1 MLGAMSSGRLEVRV
15 ARTAG
20 ELEGLRAAWDELPW
34 EREEAELD
42 HLLARVRLK
51 ADAVA
56 PLGIVVLRD
65 GEPAAGLA
73 ARVEERRLP
82 TAVGYRVV
90 YAPRVRLLHV
100 IQGGT
105 VATDGAA
112 LDALVTALR
121 GVLARGEVDVAVF
134 PALPVGSSL
143 LAALGALG
151 GPLQLQR
158 FGRTTE
164 RRRLVL
170 PDSYTAYVAS
180 RSSNTRWRIHRD
192 ERRVPAALGELAVET
207 IREPSQLEQLFR
219 DAEHVAAA
227 TYQRALG
234 TGFADTPEQRELAA
248 LGLDHGWLRA
258 YLLYRDARPIAFWLC
273 STYRGTM
280 LIRTTGYDEAYAEH
294 RVGLYLL
301 LRAIE
306 DAIEDP
312 TLGVVDFGQG
322 DAAYKQ
328 QLSSEAH
335 LERELVVFA
344 PTVRG
349 LRINAVRTPILG
361 GALLARRVL
370 DAGGLTDRVRSGW
383 RGRLRR
389 PK

>member
-20 ELEGLRAAWDELPW
+20 ELEGLRDAWDRLPW

-65 GEPAAGLA
+65 GEPVAGLA

-112 LDALVTALR
+112 LDALVAALR

-151 GPLQLQR
+151 GPLQRQR

-170 PDSYTAYVAS
+170 PDSYDGVRRLAQLQHALADPPRRAARAGRARRDRGRDDPRAVAA
-180 RSSNTRWRIHRD
+180 R
-192 ERRVPAALGELAVET
+192 AALPRRRARRG
-207 IREPSQLEQLFR
+207 R
-219 DAEHVAAA
+219 DLPARARRRLRRHARAA
-227 TYQRALG
+227 RAR
-234 TGFADTPEQRELAA
+234 P
-248 LGLDHGWLRA
+248 LGLERGWLRA

-306 DAIEDP
+306 DAIADP
-312 TLGVVDFGQG
+312 ALEVVDFGQG

-328 QLSSEAH
+328 QLASESH

-344 PTVRG
+344 PTFRG

-361 GALLARRVL
+361 GALLARRAL

>member
-1 MLGAMSSGRLEVRV
+1 MLGAMSSDGLEVRV

-20 ELEGLRAAWDELPW
+20 ELEGLRDAWDALPW

-42 HLLARVRLK
+42 HLLLRVRLK
-51 ADAVA
+51 TDAVA
-56 PLGIVVLRD
+56 PLGIVVRRD
-65 GEPAAGLA
+65 GVPVAGLA
-73 ARVEERRLP
+73 ARVEERPLP
-82 TAVGYRVV
+82 AAVGYRVV

-105 VATDGAA
+105 VAADPAA
-112 LDALVTALR
+112 RDALLGALR
-121 GVLARGEVDVAVF
+121 DVLGRGEVDVVSF
-134 PALPVGSSL
+134 PALPVDGEL
-143 LAALGALG
+143 LAALRGLG

-158 FGRTTE
+158 FGRTTA

-170 PDSYTAYVAS
+170 PDTFEEYVAS

-192 ERRVPAALGELAVET
+192 ARRVPAALGELEVVT
-207 IREPSQLEQLFR
+207 IRGPEQLEQLFR
-219 DAEHVAAA
+219 GAERVAAA

-234 TGFADTPEQRELAA
+234 AGFSDTPEQRELAL
-248 LGLDHGWLRA
+248 LGLERGWLRA
-258 YLLYRDARPIAFWLC
+258 YLLYRSGEPLAFWLC

-280 LIRTTGYDEAYAEH
+280 LIRTTGFDQAYAEH
-294 RVGLYLL
+294 RVGLFLL

-306 DAIEDP
+306 DAIADP
-312 TLGVVDFGQG
+312 ELRIVDFGQG

-328 QLSSEAH
+328 QLAGESE
-335 LERELVVFA
+335 LERDLVVFA
-344 PTVRG
+344 PTLRG

-370 DAGGLTDRVRSGW
+370 DAGGLTDRVRTGW

-389 PK
+389 PA